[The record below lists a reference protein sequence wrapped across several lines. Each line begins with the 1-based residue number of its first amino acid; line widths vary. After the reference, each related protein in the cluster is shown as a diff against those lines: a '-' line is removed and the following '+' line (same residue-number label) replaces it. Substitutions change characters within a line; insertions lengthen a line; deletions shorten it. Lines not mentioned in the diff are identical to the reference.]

1 MKKNCVRD
9 VVIRVTKDGYHVKYM
24 ERKKGG
30 RYFAGQ
36 FNRHDNTIE
45 SVTQWVESNPKLF
58 LIGIIIV
65 D

>member
-1 MKKNCVRD
+1 MKKNFRD
-9 VVIRVTKDGYHVKYM
+9 VVIRVTKDGFYVKYM

-30 RYFAGQ
+30 HYCAGQ